1 MRAKN
6 LSHKPLIEAILE
18 LRWTPS
24 ISKDGGIDS
33 DLRLFLGKFHDML
46 AKEYPV
52 FEVLGNAAA
61 PEQMLPNIAQYRF
74 RKSADGWPLIQ
85 IGSGVLTLN
94 DTSSYVWD
102 DYRKRAEM
110 LVGLVFHN
118 YPGKLAPTS
127 IDLRYINALNVDFEK
142 QDVLSCLAEKF
153 RVGVEFPK
161 VLFEGNG
168 VEPTPTVFAMQ
179 TAFPAKSPPGTVH
192 FRLAK
197 GKANDKDAIIWE
209 TLVHSE
215 GKELVQLPNEFSM
228 WLDAAHSL
236 AEEWFFRL
244 VEGQLLNQFV

>member
-1 MRAKN
+1 MRPKN
-6 LSHKPLIEAILE
+6 LTHKPLIEAILE
-18 LRWTPS
+18 LRWAPS
-24 ISKDGGIDS
+24 LSKDGGIDA
-33 DLRLFLGKFHDML
+33 DLRLFLGKFHDLL

-74 RKSADGWPLIQ
+74 RQRADGWPLIQ

-94 DTSSYVWD
+94 DTTSYVWD
-102 DYRKRAEM
+102 DYKKRAETI
-110 LVGLVFHN
+110 VGILFQN
-118 YPGKLAPTS
+118 YPGKLVPTS
-127 IDLRYINALNVDFEK
+127 IDLRYINALSVDFEK
-142 QDVLSCLAEKF
+142 QDALSCLAEKF
-153 RVGVEFPK
+153 RVRVDFPK

-179 TAFPAKSPPGTVH
+179 TAFPVKSPLGAVH

-215 GKELVQLPNEFSM
+215 GRELPPLPKEFSA
-228 WLDAAHSL
+228 WLGAAHTR

-244 VEGQLLNQFV
+244 VEGQLLKQFL